1 MNESLVVVGCGF
13 TGTVAARMW
22 LKAGGRVIGTT
33 RSPER
38 AEVLAKMG
46 VDARIVPKLDAEM
59 GLSLIDEQARVLVTY
74 SPDPEVDRA
83 ILPLLSRAR
92 SAVYIS
98 STGVY
103 GNAAGRI
110 DESTPVDSSESR
122 AALRLTAEQLARA
135 AGAVVL
141 RAAAIY
147 GPGRGLHHRLARGE
161 HRIAEGAR
169 NVVSRI
175 HVDDLATL
183 CLAALERGHRGDV
196 FVVADNAPVPQ
207 AEVITW
213 LCEKLGLPLP
223 PEIPREQLPVTLQ
236 NNRHIDARK
245 IQESLGVSLQYP
257 TYRDGFVNCFEVE
270 GRSRGGMTN
279 D

>member
-1 MNESLVVVGCGF
+1 MNETLVILGCGF

-22 LKAGGRVIGTT
+22 LEAGGRVIGTI
-33 RSPER
+33 RSPR
-38 AEVLAKMG
+38 PAESLSNMG
-46 VDARIVPKLDAEM
+46 IDVRIVPRLDAEI
-59 GLSLIDEQARVLVTY
+59 GLSLLNDHPRVLVTY
-74 SPDPEVDRA
+74 PPDPETDRA
-83 ILPLLSRAR
+83 LLPLLSRAR
-92 SAVYIS
+92 AAVYVS

-110 DESTPVDSSESR
+110 DESTPVDPSEPR
-122 AALRLTAEQLARA
+122 AALRLAAERFAQM

-147 GPGRGLHHRLARGE
+147 GPGRGLHVRLVRGE

-175 HVDDLATL
+175 HVQDLARL
-183 CLAALERGHRGDV
+183 CLAALERGNRGDV

-207 AEVITW
+207 AEVISW

-245 IQESLGVSLQYP
+245 IQESLGMSLQFP
-257 TYRDGFVNCFEVE
+257 TYREGFMNCFEVE
-270 GRSRGGMTN
+270 ARG
-279 D
+279 